1 MSKPVES
8 ASHDLA
14 HPMVR
19 DLEISGNL
27 GHCLRGPRLQA
38 EVASQNLSSSFPQ
51 LWQKAG
57 DGSSIVGQKEP
68 RAEVSWL
75 GPMSPV
81 HGFPTGNK
89 LVRRLTH
96 TGLFHQHGLRE
107 GNVV

>member
-1 MSKPVES
+1 MSKLVES

-14 HPMVR
+14 HPTAR
-19 DLEISGNL
+19 DLEIRGNL
-27 GHCLRGPRLQA
+27 GRCLRGPRLQA
-38 EVASQNLSSSFPQ
+38 EVAGQNLSSSFPQ

-57 DGSSIVGQKEP
+57 DGCSIVSPKQP
-68 RAEVSWL
+68 RTEVSWL
-75 GPMSPV
+75 GPMTAV

-96 TGLFHQHGLRE
+96 TGLFHQYGLRE